1 MPTVAAPSL
10 ATTVAMVMPNP
21 APTVPAGP
29 RPAFTILRES
39 TPAAAREYASLPL
52 VRPWRELARA
62 VDPIGRLP
70 LDAGAV
76 WAGDVEGALALPA
89 HFDGRRRWGR
99 LLTSLRDQ
107 GLSGACWAF
116 AVVSALGD
124 RAALWTHGAVR
135 AWPDGIARPGVFS
148 GLAPRDII
156 DCDFD
161 ALTDAQIEG
170 EADIVS
176 ANEIHHGHRHAD
188 YGHTLAGAAEVL
200 YVGGVACEGG
210 WRCRSL
216 AHYALASNTEMDV
229 KAEIFAWGP
238 VASAFALYEDFM
250 YPERHPA
257 SWLGGVYRHDP
268 AACPRAFGG
277 HAVVIVAGARRGFPH
292 CRRLPCTKAGTHMI
306 LSPQPNTNG
315 TRAGSRGTHG
325 GRTGPAVLI
334 PTATLSW
341 SRASASWR
349 PTWWPVCPM
358 WPASCST
365 HVTRTA

>member
-200 YVGGVACEGG
+200 YVAA
-210 WRCRSL
+210 WRARAVGAAGRWPTMRWPQTRKWTSRPRSL
-216 AHYALASNTEMDV
+216 RGVPWRRPLPFMRISCIQSAIRPVGSGACIGTIPQRARAPLA
-229 KAEIFAWGP
+229 
-238 VASAFALYEDFM
+238 
-250 YPERHPA
+250 
-257 SWLGGVYRHDP
+257 
-268 AACPRAFGG
+268 
-277 HAVVIVAGARRGFPH
+277 
-292 CRRLPCTKAGTHMI
+292 
-306 LSPQPNTNG
+306 
-315 TRAGSRGTHG
+315 
-325 GRTGPAVLI
+325 
-334 PTATLSW
+334 ATLW
-341 SRASASWR
+341 
-349 PTWWPVCPM
+349 
-358 WPASCST
+358 
-365 HVTRTA
+365 